1 MISIM
6 RIKIIGA
13 GIIVGLILVGG
24 FFLFKNNQSKEQKK
38 EPTYIESLVEM
49 FPTEDKEY
57 NYIING
63 ETKKVTVK
71 VKKEN
76 DYTLVTMIFKEKNNE
91 EELTVNDIFTVYS
104 DKIIEKK
111 EYYNADKLVT
121 TVYPTQILSQMP
133 YQGLTYNSSDNL
145 IIYRITNMLNDQL
158 TIEGISQTIYYDEQ
172 NKETIK
178 KHSTKWTFEKGKG
191 LVLYESGIE
200 GIDTGKYT
208 LEMKQKK
215 A

>member
-1 MISIM
+1 M

-76 DYTLVTMIFKEKNNE
+76 DYTL
-91 EELTVNDIFTVYS
+91 
-104 DKIIEKK
+104 
-111 EYYNADKLVT
+111 
-121 TVYPTQILSQMP
+121 
-133 YQGLTYNSSDNL
+133 
-145 IIYRITNMLNDQL
+145 
-158 TIEGISQTIYYDEQ
+158 
-172 NKETIK
+172 
-178 KHSTKWTFEKGKG
+178 
-191 LVLYESGIE
+191 
-200 GIDTGKYT
+200 
-208 LEMKQKK
+208 
-215 A
+215 